1 MAGRSR
7 PAAPSAG
14 QRTPRDDGADDA
26 RDDALGDGY
35 EAPRSPW
42 RRRLPVLAGL
52 VLAAIAAA
60 GLYLLASGSAPAGAG
75 TSAQTAEDLR
85 PLTELYE
92 ALNEQA
98 VDRPDAEALVDGA
111 IEGML
116 EQVDDPYSKFFSA
129 GDFAEF
135 NASLD
140 GTFSG
145 VGLMLEETPDGP
157 VIVSVLE
164 GTPAQEAGIEEG
176 ERIVEVDGEDVAG
189 DPLEKIVAKVKGEAG
204 TSVRLGLA
212 GGDEGRRTLEITRAE
227 FDLPL
232 VESELVDGDIGYVQL
247 YQFADGA
254 GQRVRRAVRSLRD
267 EGARGIVLDLRGN
280 PGGLLN
286 EAISVASVFIEDG
299 EIVSVQKRGGEREV
313 YDAVDDAFESIP
325 VVVLVDGNSASAS
338 EIVAGAVQDA
348 DRGTIVGETT
358 FGKGTVQTIAQ
369 FSDGSGAKFTTAR
382 YYTPSGDSIEG
393 VGVEPEVTVEAA
405 DPPDDEQRGGPT
417 PDVSEDPQVQA
428 AIDEVGELVGAGR

>member
-1 MAGRSR
+1 MVEDPRPVDPGGRGT
-7 PAAPSAG
+7 AF
-14 QRTPRDDGADDA
+14 RDAF
-26 RDDALGDGY
+26 
-35 EAPRSPW
+35 EAPRSSW
-42 RRRLPVLAGL
+42 HRRLPVIAGV
-52 VLAAIAAA
+52 VLAVVAAI
-60 GLYLLASGSAPAGAG
+60 GLYLLGTGSPPVGAG
-75 TSAQTAEDLR
+75 TSADTAEDLR

-116 EQVDDPYSKFFSA
+116 EQVDDPYSRYFTA
-129 GDFAEF
+129 GDFDEF

-164 GTPAQEAGIEEG
+164 DTPAQQAGVEEG

-189 DPLEKIVAKVKGEAG
+189 EPLEKIVAKVKGEPG

-212 GGDEGRRTLEITRAE
+212 GGDQGRRTLEITRAE

-232 VESELVDGDIGYVQL
+232 VESEMIDGDIGYVQL

-267 EGARGIVLDLRGN
+267 DGAQGIVLDLRGN

-299 EIVSVQKRGGEREV
+299 RIVSVQKRGGERET
-313 YDAVDDAFESIP
+313 YDAVDDAFESLP
-325 VVVLVDGNSASAS
+325 VAVVVDGTSASAS

-348 DRGTIVGETT
+348 DRGAVVGETT

-405 DPPDDEQRGGPT
+405 DPPDGDDEPGDAA
-417 PDVSEDPQVQA
+417 PDIEDDPQVRA
-428 AIDEVGELVGAGR
+428 ALDEVEQAVGAVGAAG